1 MLRSKLPLFPIWDKL
16 INPTVGVYEPL
27 EGFPVIENW
36 DDHSPYSTCVYIY
49 IYIYIER
56 ERESEMER
64 ETLDPGTSGLSYI
77 HQKIELDL
85 TNGHLS
91 VRSRS
96 SY

>member
-1 MLRSKLPLFPIWDKL
+1 MTIPHILR
-16 INPTVGVYEPL
+16 V
-27 EGFPVIENW
+27 
-36 DDHSPYSTCVYIY
+36 C

-77 HQKIELDL
+77 HQEIELDL

-91 VRSRS
+91 VSHDRAIRYSGFFEGPFRNGPVGDFLDS
-96 SY
+96 TPLKTRNNNG